1 MADQEQIAQMGHL
14 MRRAGFGASYEE
26 LEAKAAGGYEATVE
40 DLLHPE
46 RFEPIDNDLLYR
58 FMPGYEGALGP
69 PLNQGEWVY
78 RMINTRRPLEEKM
91 ALFWHQLFATGN
103 SKVDNPPELTQQIEM
118 FRRNGLGSFRELLVD
133 LAKNPA
139 MIFWLDNNGNH
150 MGAINENWGRELLE
164 LFSMGV
170 GNYSEDDIKE
180 ASRAFTG
187 WTIGPKIPRNPLG
200 RFYWNFEYRPEDH
213 DDGEKTFLGNTGN
226 LNGQDIIDIVVNQPA
241 TARFLS
247 RHLYNFFVADEPQVP
262 SWNITPPNDP
272 DAVDQLVAAYDESG
286 GDVRVM
292 LRVLFNSDF
301 FKQARYSRVKSPA
314 ELVIGGR
321 PLGRQLRGPTP
332 RLQPVGLRVRL
343 SRAGATE
350 SPKRGKLAHRRRVDR
365 RGRVG
370 AAGQLRR
377 QPAGRH
383 LSAGSPSHREQSP
396 GTRQADTGRTD
407 RKLLGNGRP
416 DGNRRG
422 DPSRVAGTRP
432 RRRGRPVGYR
442 GGCRRVG
449 KASRSNAGPDRRI
462 TGLPVRLKIPDRR
475 PKGTRTFS
483 SPGRRGSR
491 LCRDPDASGLG

>member
-1 MADQEQIAQMGHL
+1 MPDQEKIAQMGHL

-26 LEAKAAGGYEATVE
+26 LEARVATGYEATVE

-46 RFEPIDNDLLYR
+46 RFEPVDDDLLFR

-69 PLNQGEWVY
+69 PLNQAEWVY
-78 RMINTRRPLEEKM
+78 RMINTQRPLEEKM

-103 SKVDNPPELTQQIEM
+103 SKVDNPPELTQQINM
-118 FRRNGLGSFRELLVD
+118 FRRNGLGNFRDLLVE

-200 RFYWNFEYRPEDH
+200 RFYWSFEYRPEDH

-226 LNGQDIIDIVVNQPA
+226 FDGQDIIDIVAKQPA
-241 TARFLS
+241 TSRFLA

-272 DAVDQLVAAYDESG
+272 EAVDRLIQAYDESG
-286 GDVRVM
+286 GDIRAM
-292 LRVLFNSDF
+292 LRALFNSNF

-314 ELVIGGR
+314 ELVIGTARLAGNYQGPR
-321 PLGRQLRGPTP
+321 PGFNQLAFECAYQGQELLNPPSVESWHTGAEWIDGGALVRRVNFAANLLGDTSLPGVKAIVGNLRSRGAMTPEELLEGCLEMVGPME
-332 RLQPVGLRVRL
+332 VGEGTRAELL
-343 SRAGATE
+343 EHARAGGDLRWDDGPGPE
-350 SPKRGKLAHRRRVDR
+350 K
-365 RGRVG
+365 RVG
-370 AAGQLRR
+370 VMLALIA
-377 QPAGRH
+377 
-383 LSAGSPSHREQSP
+383 
-396 GTRQADTGRTD
+396 
-407 RKLLGNGRP
+407 
-416 DGNRRG
+416 
-422 DPSRVAGTRP
+422 
-432 RRRGRPVGYR
+432 
-442 GGCRRVG
+442 
-449 KASRSNAGPDRRI
+449 ASRDFQFA
-462 TGLPVRLKIPDRR
+462 
-475 PKGTRTFS
+475 
-483 SPGRRGSR
+483 
-491 LCRDPDASGLG
+491 